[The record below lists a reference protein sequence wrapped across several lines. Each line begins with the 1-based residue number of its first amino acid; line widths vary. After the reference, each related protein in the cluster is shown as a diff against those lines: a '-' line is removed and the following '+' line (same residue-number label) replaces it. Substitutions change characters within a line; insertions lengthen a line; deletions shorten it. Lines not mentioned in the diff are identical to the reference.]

1 MVCGQTLFQ
10 NMFSPRRHTAS
21 APRRRFPPAPPAAA
35 PPPRAPAAAH
45 SLKQW
50 SMPSLSFLERAN
62 QSRYIFQFNRFSSR
76 VSSFQLLSWFDSV
89 QFMPLQRTQAM
100 PRTRYVLASGKCP
113 LHEFASSIVGFDPS
127 AAALTA
133 HAAPLRCTCFKFALF
148 AVIMF
153 PGLETA
159 SKGFQTTQLRKPIR
173 IRQNTPLLPIQ
184 ILLVSLILFELL

>member
-1 MVCGQTLFQ
+1 
-10 NMFSPRRHTAS
+10 
-21 APRRRFPPAPPAAA
+21 
-35 PPPRAPAAAH
+35 
-45 SLKQW
+45 
-50 SMPSLSFLERAN
+50 MPSLSFLERAN
-62 QSRYIFQFNRFSSR
+62 QSRYRFQFNRFSSR
-76 VSSFQLLSWFDSV
+76 VSSFQLLSWFDSM
-89 QFMPLQRTQAM
+89 QFMPLQRTQEMPTAT

-173 IRQNTPLLPIQ
+173 IRQNTRMLPIQ